1 MVITQDHGVRR
12 LKELRG
18 WADYIVESLTRDQCY
33 EPGKV
38 RQLEDLV
45 YSKDLHDLREQASS
59 LRDRLDDLIRAP
71 RRPVARP
78 G

>member
-1 MVITQDHGVRR
+1 MIITQDHGVRR

-38 RQLEDLV
+38 KQLEELVDSKDLEDLRV
-45 YSKDLHDLREQASS
+45 QASS
-59 LRDRLDDLIRAP
+59 LRDRLEALIARVDD
-71 RRPVARP
+71 
-78 G
+78 